1 MKRGEVWTVAGGPD
15 YAGKPRPVV
24 IVQDDAFSD
33 TASITICALTTAA
46 LSASLARVVIEPSP
60 FNGLRVTSQIMAD
73 KVTSVSRTKL
83 GRRIGRLSDGDMARL
98 NRVLLVFLGLA
109 R

>member
-1 MKRGEVWTVAGGPD
+1 MRRGEVWTVAGGAD
-15 YAGKPRPVV
+15 YVGKPRPAV

-33 TASITICALTTAA
+33 TASVTICALTTTA

-60 FNGLRVTSQIMAD
+60 SNGLRAPSQIMAD

-83 GRRIGRLSDGDMARL
+83 GRRIGRLNDGDMARL
-98 NRVLLVFLGLA
+98 DRALLVFLGLA